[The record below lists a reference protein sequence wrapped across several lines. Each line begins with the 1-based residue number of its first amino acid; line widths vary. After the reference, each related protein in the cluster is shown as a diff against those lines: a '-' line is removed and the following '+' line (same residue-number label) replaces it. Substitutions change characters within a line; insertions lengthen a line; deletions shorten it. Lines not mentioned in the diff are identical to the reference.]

1 MDATVVVVGFQPG
14 NLEVWKA
21 QLSGHRLAVSLLNR
35 SPTAQNVTAHWAAL
49 GLPNTATKKVRDIWA
64 AADVGDVTGS
74 YEAEVPAFGVVLLVL
89 S

>member
-1 MDATVVVVGFQPG
+1 MQPG

-21 QLSGHRLAVSLLNR
+21 ELSGHRLAVSLLNR
-35 SPTAQNVTAHWAAL
+35 SPTAQNITAHWSAL
-49 GLPNTATKKVRDIWA
+49 ELPSAATKKVRDVWA
-64 AADVGDVTGS
+64 AVDVGDVAGR